1 MAGFSSSTLFL
12 IFLSLTDA
20 FASESYTNVW
30 AVKFRGNQEEV
41 KRFASKNN
49 LTYDRHVGIA
59 LSFLT
64 FRSISRAEI
73 SFCIILNLEQLQ
85 NTPQLIYMSLN
96 KNSVYCVMPRSSK
109 PPDTC
114 K

>member
-41 KRFASKNN
+41 ERFASKNN
-49 LTYDRHVGIA
+49 LIYDRHVSIA

-64 FRSISRAEI
+64 FRSISGAEI
-73 SFCIILNLEQLQ
+73 SFSVLNFL
-85 NTPQLIYMSLN
+85 
-96 KNSVYCVMPRSSK
+96 KR
-109 PPDTC
+109 
-114 K
+114 

>member
-41 KRFASKNN
+41 ERFVSKNN
-49 LTYDRHVGIA
+49 LIYDRHVSTA

-64 FRSISRAEI
+64 FRSISGAEI
-73 SFCIILNLEQLQ
+73 SFSILNFL
-85 NTPQLIYMSLN
+85 
-96 KNSVYCVMPRSSK
+96 KR
-109 PPDTC
+109 
-114 K
+114 